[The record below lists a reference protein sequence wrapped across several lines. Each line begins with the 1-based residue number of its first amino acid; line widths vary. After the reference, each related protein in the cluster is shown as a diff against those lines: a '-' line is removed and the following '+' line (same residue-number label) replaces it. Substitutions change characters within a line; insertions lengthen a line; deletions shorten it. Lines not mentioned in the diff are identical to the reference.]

1 MQVNKLSN
9 KNNASFGANITTETV
24 RRANRTLIE
33 RGKLAR
39 RQGLELAEYNALH
52 REDFIHKIGNKTYDF
67 YAMAEKVM
75 ADKEKIKKVFSKALD
90 KVVNKNL

>member
-24 RRANRTLIE
+24 KRANQTLIE

-52 REDFIHKIGNKTYDF
+52 REDFVLKIGNKTFDF
-67 YAMAEKVM
+67 YTMIERVLAN
-75 ADKEKIKKVFSKALD
+75 KEKIKKAFGEAWD
-90 KVVNKNL
+90 KVVSKK

>member
-24 RRANRTLIE
+24 KRANRTLIE

-39 RQGLELAEYNALH
+39 RQVLELAEYDALH
-52 REDFIHKIGNKTYDF
+52 REDFVLKIRNKTFDF
-67 YAMAEKVM
+67 YTMTERVLAN
-75 ADKEKIKKVFSKALD
+75 KEKIKKAFGEAWD
-90 KVVNKNL
+90 KVVSKK

>member
-24 RRANRTLIE
+24 KRANRTLIE
-33 RGKLAR
+33 RGELAR

-52 REDFIHKIGNKTYDF
+52 REDFILKIGNKTFDL
-67 YAMAEKVM
+67 YALSEKLTSN
-75 ADKEKIKKVFSKALD
+75 KEKLKKAFSDAW
-90 KVVNKNL
+90 NKIFGK

>member
-24 RRANRTLIE
+24 KRANRTLIE
-33 RGKLAR
+33 LEKLAR

-52 REDFIHKIGNKTYDF
+52 REDFVLKIGNKTFDF
-67 YAMAEKVM
+67 YTMIERVLAN
-75 ADKEKIKKVFSKALD
+75 KEKIKKAFGEAWD
-90 KVVNKNL
+90 KVVSKK

>member
-24 RRANRTLIE
+24 KRANRTLIE

-52 REDFIHKIGNKTYDF
+52 REDFVKRIGAKTFDF
-67 YAMAEKVM
+67 YAMAERLTS
-75 ADKEKIKKVFSKALD
+75 DIEKLKKAFASAFKRHVR
-90 KVVNKNL
+90 

>member
-24 RRANRTLIE
+24 KRANRTLIE

-52 REDFIHKIGNKTYDF
+52 REDFVHKIGGKTFDLYELT
-67 YAMAEKVM
+67 EKLTSN
-75 ADKEKIKKVFSKALD
+75 KEKLKKAFSDAW
-90 KVVNKNL
+90 NKIFGK

>member
-1 MQVNKLSN
+1 MQICKVAN
-9 KNNASFGANITTETV
+9 KNNTNFGISTETV
-24 RRANRTLIE
+24 RRANQPLIE

-39 RQGLELAEYNALH
+39 RQGLDLAEYNALH
-52 REDFIHKIGNKTYDF
+52 REDFIHKIGIKTYDF

-75 ADKEKIKKVFSKALD
+75 ADKEKIKKVFAKALD